1 MTVADEGNHDAAE
14 QQRIIAEFRRR
25 DREVDDGLYAPWNPS
40 AIYRRQAFTRT
51 AALDLARNGVFPRPG
66 QPCLEIGY
74 GSRGW
79 LAELLGWGLRE
90 RDLHGMELDGERAAV
105 ARETFPVADLRIGDA
120 SHLPWPDGQ
129 FRLVIAST
137 VFSSILDAGYRRKIA
152 AEAIRVLSPGG
163 ALLWYD
169 LRVNN
174 PSNSNVRRID
184 RSELRGLFPGLSGT
198 IRPVTLAPPLA
209 RVLIPRMELF
219 ARILEAIPLTRTHLL
234 AVLVK
239 GGS

>member
-1 MTVADEGNHDAAE
+1 MTAADESRDAAE
-14 QQRIIAEFRRR
+14 RQRIIAEFHRR

-40 AIYRRQAFTRT
+40 AIYRRQTFTRM
-51 AALDLARNGVFPRPG
+51 AALELARSGVFPRPG
-66 QPCLEIGY
+66 QSCLEIGF

-79 LAELLGWGLRE
+79 LAELLVWGLRE
-90 RDLHGMELDGERAAV
+90 TDLHGIELDAERAAL
-105 ARETFPVADLRIGDA
+105 AREAFPAADLRTGDA
-120 SHLPWPDGQ
+120 SHLPWPDGR

-137 VFSSILDAGYRRKIA
+137 VFSSILDSAYRRKVA
-152 AEAIRVLSPGG
+152 AEAARVLAPGG

-174 PSNSNVRRID
+174 PRNPNVRRVD
-184 RSELRGLFPGLSGT
+184 ASELRALFPGLSGT

-209 RVLIPRMELF
+209 RALIPRMEFF

>member
-1 MTVADEGNHDAAE
+1 MTAAGEDRDETE
-14 QQRIIAEFRRR
+14 RQRIIAEFHRR

-40 AIYRRQAFTRT
+40 AIYRRQTFTRV
-51 AALDLARNGVFPRPG
+51 AALELSRNRVFPRPG

-79 LAELLGWGLRE
+79 LAELLAWGMRE
-90 RDLHGMELDGERAAV
+90 RDLHGIELDADRAGV
-105 ARETFPVADLRIGDA
+105 AREAFPAADLRTGDA
-120 SHLPWPDGQ
+120 SQLPWPEAQ
-129 FRLVIAST
+129 FRLVIVST
-137 VFSSILDAGYRRKIA
+137 VFSSILDSGYRRKIA
-152 AEAIRVLSPGG
+152 TEASRVLAPGG

-174 PSNSNVRRID
+174 PSNPNVRGVG
-184 RSELRGLFPGLSGT
+184 RSEISALFPGLSGT

-209 RVLIPRMELF
+209 RILIPGMELF
-219 ARILEAIPLTRTHLL
+219 ARILEMIPLTRTHLL